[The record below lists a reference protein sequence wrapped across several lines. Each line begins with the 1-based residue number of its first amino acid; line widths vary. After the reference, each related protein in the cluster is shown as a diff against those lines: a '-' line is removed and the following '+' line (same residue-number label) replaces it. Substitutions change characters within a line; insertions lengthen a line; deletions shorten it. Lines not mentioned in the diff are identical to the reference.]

1 VAAEPVDPV
10 DDLRGRAR
18 AIRED
23 MGGAPRVA
31 ALHEEGRLT
40 ARERIDLLIDEGS
53 LSEVGTFARSIRP
66 EDAGKT
72 PGDGKIGGFA
82 RVGGRTVVVVSDDVT
97 VKRASSSTVGGRK
110 LKRLFEAGITE
121 GVPIVLF
128 GETGGARI
136 PDMMGSE
143 GFASIHPLVYPCLR
157 ARKVPFAT
165 VITGESF
172 GASSFFA
179 VVSDLV
185 VQVRGSCLAVSSARV
200 ISAATGETITSEELG
215 GVDVHAR
222 ITGQIDLIAE
232 TELQACELVARFLS
246 YLPSN
251 FSQAP
256 PRNLRFEEPEGA
268 EDVGSV
274 VPGERRRAYDMRK
287 VIRRVVDRD
296 SWFELGPLYG
306 RTLLTGLARIGGHP
320 VGVLASQPLQQAGI
334 LTPQACDKA
343 TRLITLCDAFGL
355 PLIFLHDT
363 PGFMIGRQ
371 VEHERLLSKSMLFK
385 QAVVLT
391 EVPKLAVILRKSFG
405 LANHVMAGV
414 GMDSDLL
421 VAWPGAEISF
431 MDPSPA
437 ANVVGSTADASA
449 LERVAADV
457 SPYGAAGVMAV
468 DEIIEPSTT
477 RAVLSAALDRAAS
490 RPRSGPRERPLASW
504 PMCW

>member
-1 VAAEPVDPV
+1 
-10 DDLRGRAR
+10 
-18 AIRED
+18 
-23 MGGAPRVA
+23 M
-31 ALHEEGRLT
+31 
-40 ARERIDLLIDEGS
+40 
-53 LSEVGTFARSIRP
+53 
-66 EDAGKT
+66 
-72 PGDGKIGGFA
+72 
-82 RVGGRTVVVVSDDVT
+82 
-97 VKRASSSTVGGRK
+97 
-110 LKRLFEAGITE
+110 
-121 GVPIVLF
+121 
-128 GETGGARI
+128 
-136 PDMMGSE
+136 
-143 GFASIHPLVYPCLR
+143 
-157 ARKVPFAT
+157 
-165 VITGESF
+165 
-172 GASSFFA
+172 
-179 VVSDLV
+179 
-185 VQVRGSCLAVSSARV
+185 

-222 ITGQIDLIAE
+222 VTGQIDLIAE
-232 TELQACELVARFLS
+232 TEQQACELVARFLS

-256 PRNLRFEEPEGA
+256 PRSLRFEEPEGA
-268 EDVGSV
+268 QDVGSV
-274 VPGERRRAYDMRK
+274 VPAERRRAYDMRK
-287 VIRRVVDRD
+287 VVRRVVDRD

-320 VGVLASQPLQQAGI
+320 VGVLASQPMQQAGI

-391 EVPKLAVILRKSFG
+391 AVPKLAVILRKSFG
-405 LANHVMAGV
+405 LANHVMSGV
-414 GMDSDLL
+414 GMGADLL

-437 ANVVGSTADASA
+437 ANVVGASTDAPA

-468 DEIIEPSTT
+468 DEIIEPSST
-477 RAVLSAALDRAAS
+477 RAGALPPRSIAPPPV
-490 RPRSGPRERPLASW
+490 PRSGPRERPLASW

>member
-1 VAAEPVDPV
+1 MAAEPVDPL
-10 DDLRGRAR
+10 DALRGRTQ

-23 MGGAPRVA
+23 MGGAERVA
-31 ALHEEGRLT
+31 ALHAGGRVT
-40 ARERIDLLIDEGS
+40 ARERLDLLLDDGS
-53 LSEVGTFARSIRP
+53 FSEVGTFARSIRP
-66 EDAGKT
+66 EDAAKT
-72 PGDGKIGGFA
+72 PGDGKVGGF
-82 RVGGRTVVVVSDDVT
+82 GRIDGRPVVAVSDDVT

-110 LKRLFEAGITE
+110 LKRLFEAGVTE

-143 GFASIHPLVYPCLR
+143 GFSSIAPLVYPCLR
-157 ARKVPFAT
+157 ERKVPFAT

-179 VVSDLV
+179 VVSDFV

-200 ISAATGETITSEELG
+200 ISSATGQTITSEELG
-215 GVDVHAR
+215 GADVHAR
-222 ITGQIDLIAE
+222 VTGQIDRIAE
-232 TELQACELVARFLS
+232 TEAEACELVARFLS

-251 FSQAP
+251 FSQAA
-256 PRNLRFEEPEGA
+256 PRTLRVEEPEA
-268 EDVGSV
+268 PEEVGSV
-274 VPGERRRAYDMRK
+274 VPPDRRRAYDMRK
-287 VIRRVVDRD
+287 VLRRVLDRD

-320 VGVLASQPLQQAGI
+320 VGVLASQPMQQAGI

-343 TRLITLCDAFGL
+343 VRLICLCDAFGL

-363 PGFMIGRQ
+363 PGFMVGRQ
-371 VEHERLLSKSMLFK
+371 VEHERLLSKAMLFK
-385 QAVVLT
+385 QAVVMT
-391 EVPKLAVILRKSFG
+391 AVPRLAVILRKSFG
-405 LANHVMAGV
+405 LANHVMSGV
-414 GMDSDLL
+414 GMDADLL

-437 ANVVGSTADASA
+437 ANVVSTDE
-449 LERVAADV
+449 LEQVAGDV
-457 SPYGAAGVMAV
+457 RPYGAAGVMAL

-477 RAVLSAALDRAAS
+477 RDVLRAALDRAAA
-490 RPRSGPRERPLASW
+490 RPSSGPRSRPLASW